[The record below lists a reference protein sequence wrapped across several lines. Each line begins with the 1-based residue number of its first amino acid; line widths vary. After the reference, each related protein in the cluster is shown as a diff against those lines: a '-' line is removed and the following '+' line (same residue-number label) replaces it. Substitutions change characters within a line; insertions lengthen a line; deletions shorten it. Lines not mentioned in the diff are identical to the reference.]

1 MSAFFRRLSRVLS
14 PAIRN
19 YQRHSMKGIRLM
31 RGNFAG
37 LSMLYGMFTVW
48 NPWIFFDDSL
58 LRLGLSWKEWGILLL
73 SIYVL
78 WQVDIF
84 RKDCVSGIKSWSSPL
99 SSAGEFIWEPSLLS
113 GYLEP
118 MALDLMQR
126 HLSMEGFNLAETS
139 LPFVIQRRNK
149 RG

>member
-78 WQVDIF
+78 WQVDIHQE
-84 RKDCVSGIKSWSSPL
+84 RLCIRDKILEQPLVIRWGIYLGAIAVIWVFGTYGFGFDAK
-99 SSAGEFIWEPSLLS
+99 AFIY
-113 GYLEP
+113 G
-118 MALDLMQR
+118 
-126 HLSMEGFNLAETS
+126 GF
-139 LPFVIQRRNK
+139 
-149 RG
+149 

>member
-1 MSAFFRRLSRVLS
+1 MGTQFRKGRFFLSAFFRRLSRVLS

-78 WQVDIF
+78 WQVDIHQE
-84 RKDCVSGIKSWSSPL
+84 RLCIRDKILEQPLVIRWGIYLGAIAVIWVFGTYGFGFDAK
-99 SSAGEFIWEPSLLS
+99 AFIY
-113 GYLEP
+113 G
-118 MALDLMQR
+118 
-126 HLSMEGFNLAETS
+126 GF
-139 LPFVIQRRNK
+139 
-149 RG
+149 

>member
-78 WQVDIF
+78 WQADIHQEKLCI
-84 RKDCVSGIKSWSSPL
+84 RDKILEQPLVIRWGIYLGAIAVIWVFGTYGFGFDAK
-99 SSAGEFIWEPSLLS
+99 AFIY
-113 GYLEP
+113 G
-118 MALDLMQR
+118 
-126 HLSMEGFNLAETS
+126 GF
-139 LPFVIQRRNK
+139 
-149 RG
+149 

>member
-19 YQRHSMKGIRLM
+19 YQQHSMKGIRLM

-78 WQVDIF
+78 WQVDIHQE
-84 RKDCVSGIKSWSSPL
+84 RLCIRDKILEQPLVIRWGIYLGAIAVIWVFGTYGFGFDAK
-99 SSAGEFIWEPSLLS
+99 AFIY
-113 GYLEP
+113 G
-118 MALDLMQR
+118 
-126 HLSMEGFNLAETS
+126 GF
-139 LPFVIQRRNK
+139 
-149 RG
+149 